1 MPPPDLAIV
10 PSEVGAALLNLS
22 LNRTFACLQEL
33 KAKIA
38 TELGYPLASQRLYLK
53 NQELEE
59 DLEMKDLVSDDCL
72 DPLVRLGKWF

>member
-1 MPPPDLAIV
+1 
-10 PSEVGAALLNLS
+10 
-22 LNRTFACLQEL
+22 LQEL